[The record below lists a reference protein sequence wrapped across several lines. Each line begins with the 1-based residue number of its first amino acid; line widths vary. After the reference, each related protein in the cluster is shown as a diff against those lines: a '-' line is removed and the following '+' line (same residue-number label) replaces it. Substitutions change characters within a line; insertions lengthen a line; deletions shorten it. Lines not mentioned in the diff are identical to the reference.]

1 MLNSGVWEVM
11 DQWRIIA
18 QLAQQLHPVLRQVWP
33 LISLNLSLFAKMMN
47 MQELVS
53 NEPTASEK
61 DPFQGVFVEV
71 CNQRQQWPI
80 EVLIKQWE
88 V

>member
-1 MLNSGVWEVM
+1 MENHCTAGPAAAPS
-11 DQWRIIA
+11 A
-18 QLAQQLHPVLRQVWP
+18 PSSLASNFLELV
-33 LISLNLSLFAKMMN
+33 LFAKMMN
-47 MQELVS
+47 VQELVS

-61 DPFQGVFVEV
+61 DPFQGVFIEV
-71 CNQRQQWPI
+71 CNQWQQWPT